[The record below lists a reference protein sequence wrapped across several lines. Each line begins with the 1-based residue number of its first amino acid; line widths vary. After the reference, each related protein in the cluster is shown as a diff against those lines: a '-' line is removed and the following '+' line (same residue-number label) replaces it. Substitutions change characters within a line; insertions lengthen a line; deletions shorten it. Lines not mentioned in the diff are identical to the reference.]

1 MDPSHS
7 RPFIDT
13 QLGPRHPGQ
22 DTQAIHTQSGPAPIE
37 PEYTGQ
43 PSVDSQPSL
52 SMSVD
57 DMHARQSYVYTTT
70 DSSDVYTYGPDTQA
84 LDSTSAYTHMPYTQ
98 SALRDVDPSRP
109 AYTHTLQERRS
120 SCTRRHK
127 SVCYGDAD

>member
-1 MDPSHS
+1 
-7 RPFIDT
+7 
-13 QLGPRHPGQ
+13 
-22 DTQAIHTQSGPAPIE
+22 
-37 PEYTGQ
+37 
-43 PSVDSQPSL
+43 
-52 SMSVD
+52 MSVD